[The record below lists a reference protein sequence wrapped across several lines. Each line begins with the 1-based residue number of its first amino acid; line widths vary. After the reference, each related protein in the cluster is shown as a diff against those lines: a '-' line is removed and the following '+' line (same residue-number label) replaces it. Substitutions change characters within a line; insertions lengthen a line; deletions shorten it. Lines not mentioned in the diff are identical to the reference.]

1 MPRTTSL
8 QKALTALSDLGL
20 IVSPISYRDR
30 DGEVYQT
37 IVFALSPSY
46 FVQVAT
52 KETRKNW
59 HRNDL
64 PHGNTVGMGLLFDQD
79 EKFVG
84 GSYSNVYWDD
94 YGDGP
99 AGWEV
104 RTLVSS
110 WSPDEKTLKASLSF
124 LREISPVGT
133 AQAEQEAQEAAQAA
147 EKAEQERRDNLAAV
161 NQTVLDNPDTRGWLG
176 AVAYEAKTARRRAI
190 TELRS
195 LAKECSEAADR
206 LEAEGRASRLW
217 FHLSTATTVAQNL
230 AKLEALEE
238 TIEGPLAEA
247 LREVSERYGY

>member
-124 LREISPVGT
+124 LRAVSPVGT
-133 AQAEQEAQEAAQAA
+133 AEAEKEAQEAAQAA
-147 EKAEQERRDNLAAV
+147 EKAEQERQAALAV
-161 NQTVLDNPDTRGWLG
+161 LNETLLDNPDTRGWLG
-176 AVAYEAKTARRRAI
+176 AVAYEAKVARRRAI
-190 TELRS
+190 SDLRDF
-195 LAKECSEAADR
+195 AKRCEETADR
-206 LEAEGRASRLW
+206 LEGGGRSSSLW
-217 FHLSTATTVAQNL
+217 FHSSNVTTIAQNL

-238 TIEGPLAEA
+238 TVEGPLAEA
-247 LREVSERYGY
+247 IREVSERYGY